1 MSCLLVGRH
10 CSLWGWIAHILLR
23 CCLRFLF
30 GCLTFSLGRLRFF
43 WLLSTLGLAGS
54 HLARVLSKFG
64 VVVVQFACVLFTC
77 GQGIVYLLFGQRKV
91 GKCRVYLLLG
101 CLTFND
107 SCLRLAGSCLRLAW
121 LAYIRVNLVYVWLGC
136 SIFSVGLV

>member
-1 MSCLLVGRH
+1 MFVMVS
-10 CSLWGWIAHILLR
+10 
-23 CCLRFLF
+23 
-30 GCLTFSLGRLRFF
+30 
-43 WLLSTLGLAGS
+43 STLGLVGS
-54 HLARVLSKFG
+54 HLARGLSKFG

-77 GQGIVYLLFGQRKV
+77 GKCIVYLLFGQRKF
-91 GKCRVYLLLG
+91 GKGRVYLLLG

-121 LAYIRVNLVYVWLGC
+121 LAYIRINLVYFWLGC